1 MLVINSSLTQVY
13 SDSVVAELVD
23 AASEELGEDKDH
35 VMTMFG
41 EYFAENI
48 GRYGYA
54 RLLRVLGR
62 DLRDFLNGLVD
73 LHEYL
78 RFSYP
83 KMSPPSFFCSEET
96 PNGLLLHYIS
106 KRKGFLCYVI
116 GQLKTIGKIYGKEL
130 EISLVSREQR
140 EDRGE
145 ICFILELKFDNHEML
160 MTTNP
165 PSVTGF
171 ADFQIDSETFFEIFP
186 FSFIFSEDMVIRRVG
201 GKLQEVLPGLFGETL
216 PHAFTLRKP
225 YLGQL
230 DWNAVSGHGNFW

>member
-1 MLVINSSLTQVY
+1 MYLSLQVY
-13 SDSVVAELVD
+13 AESVITSLVD
-23 AASEELGEDKDH
+23 AASEELGEDRDR

-83 KMSPPSFFCSEET
+83 NMSPPSFFCSNET
-96 PNGLLLHYIS
+96 TKGLHLHYIT

-116 GQLKTIGKIYGKEL
+116 GQMKMIGKIYGKEIK
-130 EISLVSREQR
+130 ISVLSKDET
-140 EDRGE
+140 EDGE
-145 ICFILELKFDNHEML
+145 NYYIMDFEFDNSAML
-160 MTTNP
+160 MTKR
-165 PSVTGF
+165 PSVMGT
-171 ADFQIDSETFFEIFP
+171 ADFQIDSTTFFEIFP
-186 FSFIFSEDMVIRRVG
+186 FSFVFSEDMAIRKVG
-201 GKLQEVLPGLFGETL
+201 SKLEEVLPGLSGAVL
-216 PHAFTLRKP
+216 HHAFTLSKP
-225 YLGQL
+225 YMGQL
-230 DWNAVSGHGNFW
+230 NWNAVSTHFN